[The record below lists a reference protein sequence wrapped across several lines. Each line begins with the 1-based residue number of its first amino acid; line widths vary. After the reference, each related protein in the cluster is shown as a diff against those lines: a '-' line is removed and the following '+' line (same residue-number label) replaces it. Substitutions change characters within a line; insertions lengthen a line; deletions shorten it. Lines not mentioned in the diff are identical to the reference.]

1 MSKTVKIVREFFL
14 AFAGLILGLLIAISY
29 ELYTDGIMIAGEYKI
44 YYWADVF
51 AYIKSFF

>member
-1 MSKTVKIVREFFL
+1 MTKSLSITRGLFS

-29 ELYTDGIMIAGEYKI
+29 ELYNGGIMIAGEYKV

-51 AYIKSFF
+51 AYIKNLF

>member
-29 ELYTDGIMIAGEYKI
+29 ELYNGGIMIAGEYKV

-51 AYIKSFF
+51 AYIKSLF